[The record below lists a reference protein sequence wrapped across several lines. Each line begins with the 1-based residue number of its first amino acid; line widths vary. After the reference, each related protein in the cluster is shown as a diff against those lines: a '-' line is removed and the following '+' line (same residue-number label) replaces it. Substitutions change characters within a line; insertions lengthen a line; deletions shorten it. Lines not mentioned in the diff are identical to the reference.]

1 MGPEEAQPPRSGVR
15 IAVDVG
21 TVRVGVAASDAGGIL
36 ASPVATLA
44 RDAKRGTDLDA
55 VAGLVTEREAVEV
68 LVGLPRHL
76 SGREGSSVT
85 MARRYATQL
94 AARIAPV
101 PVRMVDERLTT
112 VSAERDLAAAG
123 MSARQRRAVVDQAAA
138 VVLLQAELEAL
149 RRRGATDDGG
159 AG

>member
-1 MGPEEAQPPRSGVR
+1 VGPEVSQPSRPGVR

-44 RDAKRGTDLDA
+44 RDAKRGTDIDTL
-55 VAGLVTEREAVEV
+55 AGLVTEREAVEV

-76 SGREGSSVT
+76 SGREGRSVT

-94 AARIAPV
+94 AERIAPV

-123 MSARQRRAVVDQAAA
+123 MSAKQRRGVVDQAAA
-138 VVLLQAELEAL
+138 VVLLQSELDGL
-149 RRRGATDDGG
+149 RQRGRSDEGTG
-159 AG
+159 